1 MKYLKENAVAR
12 HRDRGEWNYTV
23 RPAPPQ
29 PETAPAP
36 VPAGPDP
43 GLVAALAALAG
54 IPALPELR
62 SRTALALA
70 ADRERRLTL
79 ARGGTRRAAGGPG
92 GYHGAGGYG
101 KMSEE
106 AVLAAAACR
115 IRLGMTWA
123 LLGSLLGVHQTSV
136 SVPARTAVPVLEATG
151 SARAR
156 TTSSCRSACG

>member
-1 MKYLKENAVAR
+1 MKKVNQNAIAR
-12 HRDRGEWNYTV
+12 PHDHGEWNYTV

-54 IPALPELR
+54 IPAPPELR
-62 SRTALALA
+62 SRTALAPA
-70 ADRERRLTL
+70 ADRERRLPP
-79 ARGGTRRAAGGPG
+79 ARGATRRAAGGPG

-106 AVLAAAACR
+106 A
-115 IRLGMTWA
+115 
-123 LLGSLLGVHQTSV
+123 
-136 SVPARTAVPVLEATG
+136 
-151 SARAR
+151 
-156 TTSSCRSACG
+156 